1 MTHYKPTSRLATRS
15 GATPSN
21 WLATCSQI
29 GIIANEWAGRNDL
42 AVYAGEDAGMGQ
54 AIACFIGTT
63 AEIEINLA
71 GAFGK
76 ATSPSMVG
84 DFTLRSTQ
92 YDWAEPTGVIYHEA
106 LHARSSDKWD
116 YSLFE
121 VEQKNGNAN
130 VVEVFFLL
138 EESRIER
145 IGVLTYPKNRVFLRA
160 SALGLALGE
169 IDEDAL
175 AKVSEVRVMAKM
187 SGLALARVDAGVLD
201 LADVANIYSRA
212 LDVLGEELFSKLR
225 SVWVRFQNLSN
236 GATDAGLA
244 LAREWVELLRE
255 ADPEGESGEGGCG
268 IEFVLS
274 AIEDMDEDASG
285 MAISVAMDIDD
296 QQTQEEWAEEV
307 KGRSQK
313 SKKQNEERKV
323 AENVFQVRKEDENA
337 NGSKSRSRL
346 LSKRVPQSG
355 ERASAVKIAQMLE
368 KAKYRERSVH
378 IRKTHAPLGKLNIRN
393 AVQNSAMK
401 SKGLLGELPA
411 WKSKSRKHTDDP
423 TLKIGVMV
431 DISSS
436 MTSAMDAMAT
446 TAWVLGEAGRRIQ
459 AQTAMVYFGQD
470 VFATLKVGQK
480 LEEVSVWSASDG
492 TEVFGKGFS
501 ALNGTLGLTYS
512 DGVRML
518 VVVSDGNYTSD
529 ETEKAKE
536 IIRDCEANGV
546 AVLFITPKNCYAE
559 GARNL
564 TSGTHAVHLDGMEV
578 ETIALAIGKSASDA
592 LAKVGG
598 GV

>member
-1 MTHYKPTSRLATRS
+1 MTHYKPTSRLASRA
-15 GATPSN
+15 GATPKH

-76 ATSPSMVG
+76 ATLPSMVG

-121 VEQKNGNAN
+121 IEQKNGNAN
-130 VVEVFFLL
+130 VVDAFFLL

-175 AKVSEVRVMAKM
+175 AKLSEVRVLAHMA
-187 SGLALARVDAGVLD
+187 GLALARVDAGVLA
-201 LADVANIYSRA
+201 LADVSKIYARA

-236 GATDAGLA
+236 GATVAGLD

-255 ADPEGESGEGGCG
+255 ADPEGENGEGGCG
-268 IEFVLS
+268 IEIVLS
-274 AIEDMDEDASG
+274 AKDDLSEDAG
-285 MAISVAMDIDD
+285 DMAISIAMDIDD
-296 QQTQEEWAEEV
+296 QQTQEEWEEDV
-307 KGRSQK
+307 KARAQK

-323 AENVFQVRKEDENA
+323 AETVFDNTEKGASN
-337 NGSKSRSRL
+337 SRSRL
-346 LSKRVPQSG
+346 TSKRAPKSD
-355 ERASAVKIAQMLE
+355 ERASAVKIAEMLD

-459 AQTAMVYFGQD
+459 AQTAMVYFGND

-518 VVVSDGNYTSD
+518 VVVSDGNYTPN
-529 ETEKAKE
+529 ETEKAKD
-536 IIRDCEANGV
+536 IIRECEANGV
-546 AVLFITPKNCYAE
+546 AVLFITPKNCYSD
-559 GARNL
+559 GARGL
-564 TSGTHAVHLDGMEV
+564 TRGTHAVHLDGMEV
-578 ETIALAIGKSASDA
+578 ESIALAIGKSASDA
-592 LAKVGG
+592 LAKVSV

>member
-29 GIIANEWAGRNDL
+29 GMVANEWAGRNDL

-121 VEQKNGNAN
+121 IEQMKGNAN
-130 VVEVFFLL
+130 VVDAFFLL

-145 IGVLTYPKNRVFLRA
+145 IGVLAYPKNRVFLRA

-175 AKVSEVRVMAKM
+175 SKVSEVRVMAHM
-187 SGLALARVDAGVLD
+187 AGLALARVDAGVLG
-201 LADVANIYSRA
+201 LTDVANIYARA
-212 LDVLGEELFSKLR
+212 LDVLGEDLFSKLR

-236 GATDAGLA
+236 GATVAGLD

-255 ADPEGESGEGGCG
+255 ADPEGENGEGGCG

-274 AIEDMDEDASG
+274 AKNDMDEDAG
-285 MAISVAMDIDD
+285 DMAISIAMDIDD
-296 QQTQEEWAEEV
+296 QQTQEEWEEDV
-307 KGRSQK
+307 KSRAQK

-323 AENVFQVRKEDENA
+323 AEKVFMKHDEEGA
-337 NGSKSRSRL
+337 NGTQSRSRL
-346 LSKRVPQSG
+346 MSKRAPKPD
-355 ERASAVKIAQMLE
+355 ERASAVKIAEMLD

-378 IRKTHAPLGKLNIRN
+378 TRKTHAPLGKLNIRN

-401 SKGLLGELPA
+401 SKGLRGELPA

-436 MTSAMDAMAT
+436 MSSAMDAMAT
-446 TAWVLGEAGRRIQ
+446 TAWVLSEAGRRIQ

-518 VVVSDGNYTSD
+518 VVVSDGNYTTD
-529 ETEKAKE
+529 ESAKAKE
-536 IIRDCEANGV
+536 IITECEKNGV
-546 AVLFITPKNCYAE
+546 AVLFITPKNCWAE
-559 GARNL
+559 GARGL
-564 TSGTHAVHLDGMEV
+564 TRGTHAVHLDGMEV
-578 ETIALAIGKSASDA
+578 ENIALAIGKSASDA

>member
-1 MTHYKPTSRLATRS
+1 MTHYKPTSRLASRA
-15 GATPSN
+15 GATPKN

-121 VEQKNGNAN
+121 IEQKNGNAN
-130 VVEVFFLL
+130 VVEAFFLL

-175 AKVSEVRVMAKM
+175 AKLSEVRVLAHMA
-187 SGLALARVDAGVLD
+187 GLALARVDAGVLA
-201 LADVANIYSRA
+201 LADVSKIYARA

-236 GATDAGLA
+236 GATVAGLD

-255 ADPEGESGEGGCG
+255 ADPEGEGEGGGCG
-268 IEFVLS
+268 IEIVLS
-274 AIEDMDEDASG
+274 AKDDLSEDAG
-285 MAISVAMDIDD
+285 DMAISIAMDIDD
-296 QQTQEEWAEEV
+296 QQTQEEWEEDV
-307 KGRSQK
+307 KSRAQK

-323 AENVFQVRKEDENA
+323 AETVFDKTDT
-337 NGSKSRSRL
+337 GSSNSRSRL
-346 LSKRVPQSG
+346 TSKRAPKSD
-355 ERASAVKIAQMLE
+355 ERASAVKIAEMLD

-459 AQTAMVYFGQD
+459 AQTAMVYFGND

-518 VVVSDGNYTSD
+518 VVVSDGNYTPN

-536 IIRDCEANGV
+536 IIRECEANGV
-546 AVLFITPKNCYAE
+546 AVLFITPKNCYAD
-559 GARNL
+559 GAREL
-564 TSGTHAVHLDGMEV
+564 TRGTHAVHLDGMEV
-578 ETIALAIGKSASDA
+578 ESIALAIGKSASDA
-592 LAKVGG
+592 LAKVSV

>member
-29 GIIANEWAGRNDL
+29 GIVANEWAGRNDL

-63 AEIEINLA
+63 AEIEINLTS
-71 GAFGK
+71 AFGK

-121 VEQKNGNAN
+121 VEQKNGKQN
-130 VVEVFFLL
+130 VVDAFFLL

-175 AKVSEVRVMAKM
+175 AKVSEIRVMAQM

-201 LADVANIYSRA
+201 LVDVANIYARA

-236 GATDAGLA
+236 GATLAGLD

-255 ADPEGESGEGGCG
+255 ADPEGENGEGGCG

-274 AIEDMDEDASG
+274 AKDDLNEDAG
-285 MAISVAMDIDD
+285 EMAISIAMDIDD
-296 QQTQEEWAEEV
+296 QQTQEEWAEDV
-307 KGRSQK
+307 KGRAQK
-313 SKKQNEERKV
+313 SKKQNEERKI
-323 AENVFQVRKEDENA
+323 AETVFDTTEK
-337 NGSKSRSRL
+337 GSSSSRSRL
-346 LSKRVPQSG
+346 TSKRAPQSN
-355 ERASAVKIAQMLE
+355 ERASAVKIAEMLE

-378 IRKTHAPLGKLNIRN
+378 IRKTHEPLGKLNIRN

-401 SKGLLGELPA
+401 SKGLRGELPS

-431 DISSS
+431 DISGS
-436 MTSAMDAMAT
+436 MGSAMDAMAT
-446 TAWVLGEAGRRIQ
+446 TAWVLSEAGRRIQ
-459 AQTAMVYFGQD
+459 AQTAMVYYGND
-470 VFATLKVGQK
+470 VFATLKVGQR
-480 LEEVSVWSASDG
+480 LEEVSVWSAPDG

-518 VVVSDGNYTSD
+518 VVVSDGNYTPN
-529 ETEKAKE
+529 ETEKAKD
-536 IIRDCEANGV
+536 IIRECEENGV
-546 AVLFITPKNCYAE
+546 AVLFITPKNCHSD
-559 GARNL
+559 GAREL
-564 TSGTHAVHLDGMEV
+564 TRGTHAVHLDGMEV

-592 LAKVGG
+592 LAKVSG

>member
-1 MTHYKPTSRLATRS
+1 MTHYKPTSRLASRA
-15 GATPSN
+15 GATPKN

-121 VEQKNGNAN
+121 IEQKNGNAN
-130 VVEVFFLL
+130 VVEAFFLL

-175 AKVSEVRVMAKM
+175 AKLSEVRVLAHMA
-187 SGLALARVDAGVLD
+187 GLALARVDAGVLA
-201 LADVANIYSRA
+201 LADVSKIYARA

-236 GATDAGLA
+236 GATVAGLD

-255 ADPEGESGEGGCG
+255 ADPEGEGEGGGCG
-268 IEFVLS
+268 IEIVLS
-274 AIEDMDEDASG
+274 AKDDLSEDAG
-285 MAISVAMDIDD
+285 DMAISIAMDIDD
-296 QQTQEEWAEEV
+296 QQTQEEWEEDV
-307 KGRSQK
+307 KSRAQK

-323 AENVFQVRKEDENA
+323 AETVFDKTDT
-337 NGSKSRSRL
+337 GSSNSRSRL
-346 LSKRVPQSG
+346 TSKRAPKSD
-355 ERASAVKIAQMLE
+355 ERASAVKIAEMLD

-459 AQTAMVYFGQD
+459 AQTAMVYFGND

-518 VVVSDGNYTSD
+518 VVVSDGNYTPN

-536 IIRDCEANGV
+536 IIRECEANGV

-559 GARNL
+559 GAREL
-564 TSGTHAVHLDGMEV
+564 TRGTHAVHLDGMEV
-578 ETIALAIGKSASDA
+578 ESIALAIGKSASDA
-592 LAKVGG
+592 LAKVSV

>member
-29 GIIANEWAGRNDL
+29 GMVANEWAGRNDL

-121 VEQKNGNAN
+121 IEQMKGNKN
-130 VVEVFFLL
+130 VVDTFFLL

-145 IGVLTYPKNRVFLRA
+145 IGVLAYPKNRVFLRA

-175 AKVSEVRVMAKM
+175 AKVSEVRVMAHM
-187 SGLALARVDAGVLD
+187 AGLALARVDAGVLGLD
-201 LADVANIYSRA
+201 DVANIYSRA

-274 AIEDMDEDASG
+274 AIEDMDEDAG
-285 MAISVAMDIDD
+285 GVAISVAMDIDD

-307 KGRSQK
+307 KGRAQK

-323 AENVFQVRKEDENA
+323 AEMIFDKREEE
-337 NGSKSRSRL
+337 GSTGTQSRSRL
-346 LSKRVPQSG
+346 MTKRAPKSD
-355 ERASAVKIAQMLE
+355 ERASAVKIAEMLE

-378 IRKTHAPLGKLNIRN
+378 VRKTHAPLGKLNIRN

-401 SKGLLGELPA
+401 SKGLRGELPA

-431 DISSS
+431 DISGS
-436 MTSAMDAMAT
+436 MSSAMDAMAT
-446 TAWVLGEAGRRIQ
+446 TAWVLSEAGRRIQ

-480 LEEVSVWSASDG
+480 LEEVSVYSAPDG

-501 ALNGTLGLTYS
+501 AINGTLGLTYS

-518 VVVSDGNYTSD
+518 VVVSDGNYTSP

-536 IIRDCEANGV
+536 IIRECEHNGV
-546 AVLFITPKNCYAE
+546 AVLFITPKHCHSA
-559 GARNL
+559 GAQDIIR
-564 TSGTHAVHLDGMEV
+564 GTHAVHLDGMEV
-578 ETIALAIGKSASDA
+578 ENIALAIGKSASDA
-592 LAKVGG
+592 LAKVSV

>member
-29 GIIANEWAGRNDL
+29 GIVANEWAGRNDL

-63 AEIEINLA
+63 AEIEINLT

-121 VEQKNGNAN
+121 VEQKNGKQN
-130 VVEVFFLL
+130 VVDAFFLL

-175 AKVSEVRVMAKM
+175 AKVSEIRVMAQM

-201 LADVANIYSRA
+201 LVDVANIYARA

-236 GATDAGLA
+236 GATLAGLD

-255 ADPEGESGEGGCG
+255 ADPEGENGEGGCG

-274 AIEDMDEDASG
+274 AKDDLNEDAG
-285 MAISVAMDIDD
+285 EMAISIAMDIDD
-296 QQTQEEWAEEV
+296 QQTQEEWAEDV
-307 KGRSQK
+307 KGRAQK
-313 SKKQNEERKV
+313 SKKQNEERKI
-323 AENVFQVRKEDENA
+323 AETVFDTTEK
-337 NGSKSRSRL
+337 GSSSSRSRL
-346 LSKRVPQSG
+346 TSKRAPQSN
-355 ERASAVKIAQMLE
+355 ERASAVKIAEMLE

-378 IRKTHAPLGKLNIRN
+378 IRKTHEPLGKLNIRN

-401 SKGLLGELPA
+401 SKGLRGELPS

-431 DISSS
+431 DISGS
-436 MTSAMDAMAT
+436 MGSAMDAMAT
-446 TAWVLGEAGRRIQ
+446 TAWVLSEAGRRIQ
-459 AQTAMVYFGQD
+459 AQTAMVYYGND
-470 VFATLKVGQK
+470 VFATLKVGQR
-480 LEEVSVWSASDG
+480 LEEVSVWSAPDG

-518 VVVSDGNYTSD
+518 VVVSDGNYTPN
-529 ETEKAKE
+529 ETEKAKD
-536 IIRDCEANGV
+536 IIRECEENGV
-546 AVLFITPKNCYAE
+546 AVLFITPKNCHSD
-559 GARNL
+559 GAREL
-564 TSGTHAVHLDGMEV
+564 TRGTHAVHLDGMEV

-592 LAKVGG
+592 LAKVSG

>member
-1 MTHYKPTSRLATRS
+1 MTHYKPTSRLASRS

-76 ATSPSMVG
+76 ATTPSMVG

-121 VEQKNGNAN
+121 DEQKKGNTN
-130 VVEVFFLL
+130 VVDVFFLL

-160 SALGLALGE
+160 SAMGLSLGE

-175 AKVSEVRVMAKM
+175 AKVSEVRVMAHM
-187 SGLALARVDAGVLD
+187 AGLALARVDAGVLGLD
-201 LADVANIYSRA
+201 DVANIYSRA
-212 LDVLGEELFSKLR
+212 LDVLGEELFGKLR
-225 SVWVRFQNLSN
+225 SVWVRFQNLPN
-236 GATDAGLA
+236 GATLAGLD

-255 ADPEGESGEGGCG
+255 ADPEGEGSGGCG
-268 IEFVLS
+268 VQFVLS
-274 AIEDMDEDASG
+274 AMEDMAEDAGEMS
-285 MAISVAMDIDD
+285 ISVAMDIDD
-296 QQTQEEWAEEV
+296 QQTQEAWEEEA
-307 KGRSQK
+307 KGRAKQ
-313 SKKQNEERKV
+313 SKKISEERKV
-323 AENVFQVRKEDENA
+323 AEMIFDKNEEGASGTQ
-337 NGSKSRSRL
+337 SRSRL
-346 LSKRVPQSG
+346 MTKRAPKPD
-355 ERASAVKIAQMLE
+355 ERASAVKIAEMLD

-378 IRKTHAPLGKLNIRN
+378 VRKTHEPLGKLNTRN

-401 SKGLLGELPA
+401 SMGLRGELPA

-431 DISSS
+431 DISGS
-436 MTSAMDAMAT
+436 MSSAMDAMAT

-480 LEEVSVWSASDG
+480 LEEVSVYTAPDG

-518 VVVSDGNYTSD
+518 VVVSDGNYTSK
-529 ETEKAKE
+529 ETENAKA
-536 IIRDCEANGV
+536 IISECEQNGV
-546 AVLFITPKNCYAE
+546 AVLFITPKHCHSV
-559 GARNL
+559 GAQDILR
-564 TSGTHAVHLDGMEV
+564 GTHAVHLDGMEV
-578 ETIALAIGKSASDA
+578 EGIALAIGKSASDA